1 MIVKKRTPDNDIILF
16 MCLPFGISW
25 LLFNV
30 LFQYQYIIYK
40 MNPED
45 YDLKQGVI
53 KEIEETHLQGWKRS
67 YTAYET
73 IVSVDGDGYKIVH
86 KYGDK
91 VGDTVDVVI
100 SKYNSQYHTR
110 NEYLI
115 LSFCSSSID
124 TFFLICFIV
133 LFTLWFGLCFADRQ
147 KRKKYEADADILKIK
162 LLDKYGNSNSLL
174 HDNFD
179 EYNAECVRKL
189 NVVIPPQI
197 EWCLKNLDCS
207 ILAEKIPCL
216 HVLDGIPDFILNTLD
231 YRNEGLSEQWIVCCV
246 KETVIYCI
254 EINDEKIYSIS
265 KDGFSSNG
273 QVFVEEYEGF
283 LDYVAESLD
292 IKR

>member
-1 MIVKKRTPDNDIILF
+1 
-16 MCLPFGISW
+16 
-25 LLFNV
+25 
-30 LFQYQYIIYK
+30 

-45 YDLKQGVI
+45 YNLKQGVI
-53 KEIEETHLQGWKRS
+53 KEIKKEHFGGKRAGVH
-67 YTAYET
+67 YTT
-73 IVSVDGDGYKIVH
+73 IVAVEGDGYRIVH

-91 VGDTVDVVI
+91 VGDTLDVVI
-100 SKYNSQYHTR
+100 SKYNSQYYTR

-115 LSFCSSSID
+115 LSFCSSTNDPI
-124 TFFLICFIV
+124 FLICFIV
-133 LFTLWFGLCFADRQ
+133 LFTLWLGLCFADRQ
-147 KRKKYEADADILKIK
+147 KRKKYKADADILKIK

-174 HDNFD
+174 HDNLD

-189 NVVIPPQI
+189 DMVIPPQI

-216 HVLDGIPDFILNTLD
+216 HVLDGIPDFILKTLE
-231 YRNEGLSEQWIVCCV
+231 YRNEGLSEKWIVCCV

-254 EINDEKIYSIS
+254 EIDDEKIYSIP

-283 LDYVAESLD
+283 LDYVADILD
-292 IKR
+292 IKSKKL